1 MMRREGATARTL
13 SPHIALLPPCTATL
27 MRDGCSLTCIVQVQ
41 ACESCQ
47 LRKRGRA
54 DSEVNATAVRQH
66 QSAQVPCA
74 AQRRRK

>member
-1 MMRREGATARTL
+1 MMRREGATARSL

-27 MRDGCSLTCIVQVQ
+27 MRDACSLTCIVQLE
-41 ACESCQ
+41 ACESRQ

-54 DSEVNATAVRQH
+54 DSEVNATAVSQL
-66 QSAQVPCA
+66 QNAQELCA

>member
-27 MRDGCSLTCIVQVQ
+27 MRDACSLTCIVQLE

-47 LRKRGRA
+47 LRKRGCA
-54 DSEVNATAVRQH
+54 DSEVNAIAIRQ
-66 QSAQVPCA
+66 QQNAQVPCA